1 MSSPEATI
9 QIIEEQND
17 INLIL
22 SDNEI
27 VNGPMHNFDESVLNY
42 IQPEVDLREETDKN
56 SRNFYIILNSKFY

>member
-1 MSSPEATI
+1 M
-9 QIIEEQND
+9 
-17 INLIL
+17 